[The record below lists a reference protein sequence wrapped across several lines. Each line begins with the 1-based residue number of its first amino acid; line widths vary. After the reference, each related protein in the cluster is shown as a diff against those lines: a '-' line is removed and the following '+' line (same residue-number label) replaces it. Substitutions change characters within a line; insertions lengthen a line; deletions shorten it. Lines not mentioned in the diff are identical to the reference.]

1 MSINE
6 ILDIVRGYSPD
17 ADTNVIVR
25 AYLFSAQ
32 AHRGQTRKSGE
43 DYLIH
48 PIAVARLL
56 ADLRMDIDTIATG
69 LLHDTM
75 EDCLTT
81 HEAVTEEFGLD
92 VADMVDGVTKIGK
105 LQFRTQQEAQA
116 ENFRKL
122 ILSMSKDVRV
132 VLVKLADRL
141 HNMLTMEHMP
151 PNKQQR
157 ISQETLDIY
166 APIANRLGLAKLK
179 SQLEDLCFR
188 YLHPEL
194 YAGLTAALAERAPE
208 HDQYLEQMQAELE
221 DGFKRRG
228 LDAKI
233 YGRVKHLVSIHKKMM
248 NNNLDFEEVHDLLA
262 FRILVETEGDC
273 YIALGLIHALF
284 PHVPGR
290 FKDYIA
296 QSKSN
301 GYQSLHTVVIGPAGQ
316 QFELQ
321 VRTQEMHRIAEVG
334 IAAHWRYK
342 EGHLALSKDD
352 ISQIARLRALF
363 EAAREVTDPTEFLET
378 VKIDLF
384 ANEIFVFTP
393 RGDVKFFPSGAT
405 ALDFAYSI
413 HTEVGHRCTGA
424 KAHGRMVP
432 MRYALQNGDRM
443 EIITATSQ
451 NPSRDWLE
459 IAKTGRALSKI
470 RRYIREEERE
480 KGRALGR
487 ELLESELKKHDK
499 SLNKLIRSGEMSK
512 LARKFGHR
520 KPEQLY
526 LDIAQGNTVLKR
538 VLAEIVP
545 PEETPTE
552 EVSSSNPITSFI
564 NRMRKRS
571 VSPVLISG
579 EEDVL
584 TSYARCCNP
593 LPGESVAG
601 FITRGRG
608 ITVHKAACR
617 ELLSLEPERRV
628 KVQWH
633 SESKSRHSGE
643 LEVVCANKPGM
654 LADLGAICK
663 TLNINVTRMN
673 ASTMDDGKALLN
685 LEVSVLNIN
694 ELGSLMRN
702 IKKLKGVIRV
712 DRRTN

>member
-6 ILDIVRGYSPD
+6 ILDTVRGYSPD
-17 ADTNVIVR
+17 ANLDVIVR

-32 AHRGQTRKSGE
+32 AHHGQTRKSGE

-48 PIAVARLL
+48 PLAVAQLL

-81 HEAVTEEFGLD
+81 HEAVTAEFGMD

-122 ILSMSKDVRV
+122 ILAMSKDVRV
-132 VLVKLADRL
+132 ILVKLADRL

-151 PNKQQR
+151 PDKQRR

-166 APIANRLGLAKLK
+166 APIANRLGLSRLK

-188 YLHPEL
+188 YLHPEV
-194 YAGLTAALAERAPE
+194 YADLTTALAERAPE
-208 HDQYLEQMQAELE
+208 HDTYIARMLEVLN
-221 DGFKRRG
+221 DGFRRRQHK
-228 LDAKI
+228 ANI
-233 YGRVKHLVSIHKKMM
+233 YGRVKHLVSINKKMRA
-248 NNNLDFEEVHDLLA
+248 NNLEFEEVHDLLA
-262 FRILVETEGDC
+262 FRVLVSNVGEC
-273 YIALGLIHALF
+273 YSALGLIHSLF

-296 QSKSN
+296 QPKSN

-316 QFELQ
+316 QFEIQ
-321 VRTQEMHRIAEVG
+321 IRTEEMHRIAEVG
-334 IAAHWRYK
+334 IAAHWQYK
-342 EGHLALSKDD
+342 EGHLALSKED

-363 EAAREVTDPTEFLET
+363 EAAQDVTDPTEFLET

-393 RGDVKFFPSGAT
+393 KGDVKFFPQGAT

-413 HTEVGHRCTGA
+413 HTEVGHHCTGA

-432 MRYALQNGDRM
+432 MRYELQNGDRM

-451 NPSRDWLE
+451 TPSRDWLE

-487 ELLESELKKHDK
+487 ELLEVELKKHNK
-499 SLNKLIRSGEMSK
+499 SLSK
-512 LARKFGHR
+512 LARAGDLDKVARKFGHR
-520 KPEQLY
+520 KAEQLY
-526 LDIAQGNTVLKR
+526 LDIAQGNTVLKK
-538 VLAEIVP
+538 VIAEIVP
-545 PEETPTE
+545 PEEQPE
-552 EVSSSNPITSFI
+552 EEPAGPLSSFI
-564 NRMRKRS
+564 NRIRRRS

-593 LPGESVAG
+593 LPGEPVAG
-601 FITRGRG
+601 YITRGRG
-608 ITVHKAACR
+608 ITVHKVGCR
-617 ELLSLEPERRV
+617 QLLAMEPERRV
-628 KVQWH
+628 KVEWH
-633 SESKSRHSGE
+633 KESKSRHSGE
-643 LEVVCANKPGM
+643 LEIVCANKPGM
-654 LADLGAICK
+654 LAELGAICK
-663 TLNINVTRMN
+663 SQNINVTRMN
-673 ASTMDDGKALLN
+673 ASPMEDNKALLN
-685 LEVSVLNIN
+685 LEVSVLHVK
-694 ELGSLMRN
+694 ELATLIRN
-702 IKKLKGVIRV
+702 IEKIKGVIRV
-712 DRRTN
+712 ERLTN

>member
-6 ILDIVRGYSPD
+6 ILDTVRDYSPD
-17 ADTNVIVR
+17 ADLDVIVR

-48 PIAVARLL
+48 PIAVAQLL

-81 HEAVTEEFGLD
+81 HEAVTTEFGGD

-132 VLVKLADRL
+132 ILVKLADRL

-151 PNKQQR
+151 PEKQQR

-166 APIANRLGLAKLK
+166 APIANRLGLSKLK
-179 SQLEDLCFR
+179 SELEDLCFR
-188 YLHPEL
+188 YLHPDA
-194 YAGLTAALAERAPE
+194 YADLTAALAERAPE
-208 HDQYLEQMQAELE
+208 HDQYLARMQDKLNE
-221 DGFKRRG
+221 GFKTRR
-228 LDAKI
+228 LKAKL
-233 YGRVKHLVSIHKKMM
+233 YGRVKHLVSIQKKMV
-248 NNNLDFEEVHDLLA
+248 NNNLGFEEVHDLLA
-262 FRILVETEGDC
+262 FRVLVETEGDC
-273 YIALGLIHALF
+273 YIALGMLHALF

-301 GYQSLHTVVIGPAGQ
+301 GYQSLHTVVTGPEGQ
-316 QFELQ
+316 QFEIQ
-321 VRTQEMHRIAEVG
+321 IRTEEMHRIAEVG

-342 EGHLALSKDD
+342 EGHLALSKED
-352 ISQIARLRALF
+352 ISQIARLRTLF
-363 EAAREVTDPTEFLET
+363 EAARDVTDPTEFLET

-393 RGDVKFFPSGAT
+393 KGDVRFFPQGAT
-405 ALDFAYSI
+405 ALDFAYAI

-432 MRYALQNGDRM
+432 MRYKLQNGDRM
-443 EIITATSQ
+443 EIITSATQ
-451 NPSRDWLE
+451 VPSRDWLE

-480 KGRALGR
+480 RGRTLGR
-487 ELLESELKKHDK
+487 ELLEVELKKNNR
-499 SLNKLIRSGEMSK
+499 SLPKLIRSGE
-512 LARKFGHR
+512 LAKITRKFGHR

-526 LDIAQGNTVLKR
+526 LDIAQGNTVLKK
-538 VLAEIVP
+538 VIAELIP
-545 PEETPTE
+545 PEEQPEE
-552 EVSSSNPITSFI
+552 EVVTNPISSFI
-564 NRMRKRS
+564 NRIRKRS

-593 LPGESVAG
+593 LPGEHVAG
-601 FITRGRG
+601 YITRGRG

-617 ELLSLEPERRV
+617 QLLAMDTERRV
-628 KVQWH
+628 KVEWH
-633 SESKSRHSGE
+633 AESKSRHTGE
-643 LEVVCANKPGM
+643 LEIVCANKPGM

-663 TLNINVTRMN
+663 SQDINVTRMN
-673 ASTMDDGKALLN
+673 ANPIEDNKAILN
-685 LEVSVLNIN
+685 LEVSVLNVT
-694 ELGSLMRN
+694 ELSALMRS

-712 DRRTN
+712 NRLTN

>member
-6 ILDIVRGYSPD
+6 ILDTVRGYSPD
-17 ADTNVIVR
+17 ADLDVIVR

-32 AHRGQTRKSGE
+32 AHRGQMRKSGE

-48 PIAVARLL
+48 PIAVAKLL

-81 HEAVTEEFGLD
+81 YEAVTTEFGLD

-151 PNKQQR
+151 PVKQQR

-166 APIANRLGLAKLK
+166 APIANRLGLDKLK

-194 YAGLTAALAERAPE
+194 YATLTNALAERAPE
-208 HDQYLEQMQAELE
+208 HGQYLAQMQAELE
-221 DGFKRRG
+221 EGFKNRN

-233 YGRVKHLVSIHKKMM
+233 YGRVKHLVSIHKKMT

-262 FRILVETEGDC
+262 FRILVESEGDC

-284 PHVPGR
+284 PHAPGR

-301 GYQSLHTVVIGPAGQ
+301 GYQSLHTVVNGPAGQ
-316 QFELQ
+316 QFEIQ
-321 VRTQEMHRIAEVG
+321 IRTAEMHRIAEVG

-342 EGHLALSKDD
+342 EGHLALSKED

-363 EAAREVTDPTEFLET
+363 EAARDVTDPAEFLET

-393 RGDVKFFPSGAT
+393 KGDVKFFPSGAT

-432 MRYALQNGDRM
+432 LRYALQNGDRM
-443 EIITATSQ
+443 EILTAATQ
-451 NPSRDWLE
+451 KPSRDWLD

-470 RRYIREEERE
+470 RRVVREEER
-480 KGRALGR
+480 GRGRTMGR
-487 ELLESELKKHDK
+487 EMLEMELKKHSK
-499 SLNKLIRSGEMSK
+499 SLSKLMRSGEMTK
-512 LARKFGHR
+512 IARKFGHR

-545 PEETPTE
+545 PEEVPEE
-552 EVSSSNPITSFI
+552 EVATNPITSFI
-564 NRMRKRS
+564 NRMRKRP

-584 TSYARCCNP
+584 TNFARCCNP
-593 LPGESVAG
+593 LPGEPVSG

-608 ITVHKAACR
+608 ITIHKATCSQ
-617 ELLSLEPERRV
+617 LLTLEPERRITV
-628 KVQWH
+628 EWH
-633 SESKSRHSGE
+633 SESKSRHTGE
-643 LEVVCANKPGM
+643 LEIVCANKPGM
-654 LADLGAICK
+654 LADLGSICK
-663 TLNINVTRMN
+663 SQNINVTRMT
-673 ASTMDDGKALLN
+673 ASPMEDNKSILN
-685 LEVSVLNIN
+685 LEVSVLNVN
-694 ELGSLMRN
+694 ELGVLMRN
-702 IKKLKGVIRV
+702 IKKIKGVIRV
-712 DRRTN
+712 DRLTN

>member
-6 ILDIVRGYSPD
+6 ILDTVRGYSPD
-17 ADTNVIVR
+17 ANLDVIVR

-48 PIAVARLL
+48 PIAVAKLL

-81 HEAVTEEFGLD
+81 REAVASEFGVD

-151 PNKQQR
+151 PEKQQQ

-166 APIANRLGLAKLK
+166 APIANRLGLARLK

-194 YAGLTAALAERAPE
+194 YADLTAALAERAPE
-208 HDQYLEQMQAELE
+208 HDQYLARMQEELE
-221 DGFKRRG
+221 EGFRKRR
-228 LDAKI
+228 LSAKI
-233 YGRVKHLVSIHKKMM
+233 YGRVKHLVSIHKKMTT
-248 NNNLDFEEVHDLLA
+248 NNLDFEEVHDLLA
-262 FRILVETEGDC
+262 FRILVENEGDC

-316 QFELQ
+316 QFEIQ
-321 VRTQEMHRIAEVG
+321 IRTAEMHSIAEVG

-342 EGHLALSKDD
+342 EGHLALSKED

-363 EAAREVTDPTEFLET
+363 EAARDVTDPTEFLET

-393 RGDVKFFPSGAT
+393 KGDVKFFPAGAT

-413 HTEVGHRCTGA
+413 HTEIGHRCTGA

-432 MRYALQNGDRM
+432 LRYQLQNGDRM
-443 EIITATSQ
+443 EIITSTTQ
-451 NPSRDWLE
+451 KPSRDWLD

-480 KGRALGR
+480 RGRTLGR
-487 ELLESELKKHDK
+487 DLLEAELKKHNQ
-499 SLNKLIRSGEMSK
+499 SISKLVRSGELLK
-512 LARKFGHR
+512 IARKFGHR

-545 PEETPTE
+545 QVEEPVEEPTT
-552 EVSSSNPITSFI
+552 NPISSFI

-593 LPGESVAG
+593 LPG
-601 FITRGRG
+601 
-608 ITVHKAACR
+608 
-617 ELLSLEPERRV
+617 
-628 KVQWH
+628 
-633 SESKSRHSGE
+633 
-643 LEVVCANKPGM
+643 
-654 LADLGAICK
+654 
-663 TLNINVTRMN
+663 
-673 ASTMDDGKALLN
+673 
-685 LEVSVLNIN
+685 
-694 ELGSLMRN
+694 
-702 IKKLKGVIRV
+702 
-712 DRRTN
+712 